1 MVDDNKDPKD
11 PPKEP
16 PKDPPAEPPKEP
28 PKTPQ
33 DPPHTNSLI
42 DEANK
47 VNKARLEIIEREEKL
62 QTRKEKLHAEQLISG
77 TAVNQ
82 TDGKKEETDKEYSDR
97 LLRNEL

>member
-1 MVDDNKDPKD
+1 MVDEEK
-11 PPKEP
+11 KEKP
-16 PKDPPAEPPKEP
+16 EIKVASKEEVDKVKEEIKKETIP
-28 PKTPQ
+28 ES
-33 DPPHTNSLI
+33 NSLI